1 MIDVQDPSMPTP
13 SDHGEDPKP
22 LHDPAGTLGPQL
34 EGLRPRLERMVAV
47 RLDPRLRRRVDPSDV
62 IQEAFAE
69 VTRRLEEYRAK
80 SPLPFFL
87 WVRLIAGQ
95 KLAQIH
101 RLHLGAAGRDVG
113 REVTP
118 GNIPS
123 ANSASLA
130 ERFVDPG
137 PSPQSE
143 AAHQEALARVRHA
156 LDGLDAL
163 ERELL
168 ALRYFEG
175 LSLEEVA
182 LILGLSAS
190 TAKRRHLNALR
201 ALRAA
206 LPHSD
211 DVPTP

>member
-1 MIDVQDPSMPTP
+1 MSRPT
-13 SDHGEDPKP
+13 EDAEFRSGGRPT
-22 LHDPAGTLGPQL
+22 AEELGAEF
-34 EGLRPRLERMVAV
+34 EGFRPRLERMVAV

-69 VTRRLEEYRAK
+69 VTRRLEEYHSK
-80 SPLPFFL
+80 HPLPFFL
-87 WVRLIAGQ
+87 WVRLIAAQ
-95 KLAQIH
+95 KLVEFH
-101 RLHLGAAGRDVG
+101 RRHLGAAGRDVG

-118 GNIPS
+118 GSIPS
-123 ANSASLA
+123 ASSASLA

-143 AAHQEALARVRHA
+143 AAHQEAFARVHRA
-156 LDGLDAL
+156 LDGLEEL

-168 ALRYFEG
+168 AMRYFEG

-182 LILGLSAS
+182 LVLGLSAS
-190 TAKRRHLNALR
+190 AAKRRHLNALR

-206 LPHSD
+206 LPRSD